1 MIVVSLTAH
10 IVYFTV
16 DQCASEMETP
26 FGDDM
31 NDIDIDKHIRRIDK
45 HSAALLSIFA
55 ESPITNFDLFP
66 EFLIF
71 SLRKLAI
78 SKLCANLLDIVD
90 FGSIDL
96 EKHSGTCY
104 QLVFEFFVSY

>member
-1 MIVVSLTAH
+1 MGWGVLIISLSAH

-55 ESPITNFDLFP
+55 ESPIVNFDLFP
-66 EFLIF
+66 ETR
-71 SLRKLAI
+71 STNV
-78 SKLCANLLDIVD
+78 ANQP
-90 FGSIDL
+90 FRR
-96 EKHSGTCY
+96 KHSIA
-104 QLVFEFFVSY
+104 